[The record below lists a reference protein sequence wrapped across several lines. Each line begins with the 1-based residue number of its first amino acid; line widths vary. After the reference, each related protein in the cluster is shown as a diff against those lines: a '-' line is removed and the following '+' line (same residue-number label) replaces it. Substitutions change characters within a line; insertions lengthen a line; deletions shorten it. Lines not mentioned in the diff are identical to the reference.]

1 MEELATES
9 QITLEIIDQKE
20 RNSITSLGAY
30 SEEEFEPGLNQSM
43 RSDSIISE
51 GYYNY

>member
-9 QITLEIIDQKE
+9 QITLEFIDQKE
-20 RNSITSLGAY
+20 RNSITAY